1 MLLRLQLPQVAL
13 LQAAASREVE
23 TCAAGLAFPAGT
35 HNGQPV
41 FTVRGLHEVQDDA
54 YDGDRTAYAASLKPA
69 FNTELANAAK
79 KAGAGVLLVHT
90 HVGEHP
96 LETFSGVDD
105 QGEVPLAEYFGRRL
119 PGVPCFTS
127 VFTQKTV
134 RARRLAGGSDLDVMV
149 IGRELHSEKGHAPVK
164 GDRHHRQV
172 LAFGERGQA
181 AVSSVRVAIVGLGGT
196 GSVVA
201 SQLAHLG
208 VRSMLLIDP
217 DVVEATNLNRLVGA
231 TSSHVGRAKV
241 EVAAHH
247 IRSISPEVQVSTLIG
262 DVADDPVARA
272 LLEVDFIFC
281 CTDSMSSRAVLNQ
294 LAYQYLIP
302 CIDMGVG
309 IHVHNGDVQ
318 FIAGRVQMLSPGLP
332 CLVCT
337 EKLDFEQVR
346 REMLTEEQRKAD
358 PYIQGEAVPQPAVI
372 SLNST
377 VSSAAVTMFL
387 AAVAGVPS
395 AARMLTYDGKLGTM
409 RAAGMDPRPR
419 CIACSEDG
427 GLGRGSTWPLPTRK
441 VS

>member
-23 TCAAGLAFPAGT
+23 TCAAGLVFPAGT
-35 HNGQPV
+35 HNGKPV
-41 FTVRGLHEVQDDA
+41 FTVRGLHEVPADA
-54 YDGDRTAYAASLKPA
+54 YAQERTSYSASLKPA
-69 FNTELANAAK
+69 FNTGLANSAK
-79 KAGAGVLLVHT
+79 QAGAGVLLAHT

-96 LETFSGVDD
+96 LEAFSNVDD
-105 QGEVPLAEYFGRRL
+105 KGEVPLAEYFGRRL
-119 PGVPCFTS
+119 PGAPCFS
-127 VFTQKTV
+127 ALFTEQAV
-134 RARRLAGGSDLDVMV
+134 RARRLAGEEIELMV
-149 IGRELHSEKGHAPVK
+149 VGRELRRPMGDLAVK

-181 AVSSVRVAIVGLGGT
+181 AVSNVRVAIVGLGGT

-208 VRSMLLIDP
+208 VSSMLMIDP
-217 DVVEATNLNRLVGA
+217 DVVEGTNLNRLVGA
-231 TSSHVGRAKV
+231 TPSDVGRPKV
-241 EVAAHH
+241 DVAANHV
-247 IRSISPEVQVSTLIG
+247 RSINPEIQVRTLAG
-262 DVADDPVARA
+262 DVADDSVARA

-281 CTDSMSSRAVLNQ
+281 CTDSMASRAVLNQ
-294 LAYQYLIP
+294 LAYQYFIP

-309 IHVHNGDVQ
+309 IHVSKGDVQ

-346 REMLTEEQRKAD
+346 REMLTQAQREAD
-358 PYIQGEAVPQPAVI
+358 PYIQGEVVPQPAVI
-372 SLNST
+372 SLNSA

-395 AARMLTYDGKLGTM
+395 TARMLSYDGKLGTM
-409 RAAGMDPRPR
+409 RAVGREPRTG
-419 CIACSEDG
+419 CIACSEEG
-427 GLGRGSTWPLPTRK
+427 GLGRGASWPLPTRRD
-441 VS
+441 S

>member
-1 MLLRLQLPQVAL
+1 MMLRLQLPQVTL
-13 LQAAASREVE
+13 LQTAASREVE
-23 TCAAGLAFPAGT
+23 TCAAGLVFPAGM
-35 HNGQPV
+35 HNGEPV
-41 FTVRGLHEVQDDA
+41 FIVRGLHEVQADA
-54 YDGDRTAYAASLKPA
+54 YEKERTPYAASLKPA

-79 KAGAGVLLVHT
+79 KAGAGVLLAHT

-105 QGEVPLAEYFGRRL
+105 RGEVPLAEYFGRRL
-119 PGVPCFTS
+119 PGVPCFTA
-127 VFTQKTV
+127 VFTEQGV
-134 RARRLAGGSDLDVMV
+134 RARSMAGSEVEVMV
-149 IGRELHSEKGHAPVK
+149 VGRELRSQQGHTAVK
-164 GDRHHRQV
+164 DDRHHRQV

-181 AVSSVRVAIVGLGGT
+181 AVSKVRVAIVGLGGT

-208 VRSMLLIDP
+208 VSSMLLVDP

-231 TSSHVGRAKV
+231 TPSDVGRPKV
-241 EVAAHH
+241 EVAADHVCA
-247 IRSISPEVQVSTLIG
+247 ISPEIQATALVG
-262 DVADDPVARA
+262 DIADDSGARA
-272 LLEVDFIFC
+272 LLEADFIFC
-281 CTDSMSSRAVLNQ
+281 CTDSMASRAVLNQ

-309 IHVHNGDVQ
+309 IHVRDGDVQ

-337 EKLDFEQVR
+337 EKLDFDQVR

-395 AARMLTYDGKLGTM
+395 AARMLSYDGKLGTM
-409 RAAGMDPRPR
+409 RAAGRDPRAG

-427 GLGRGSTWPLPTRK
+427 GLGRGASWPLPTRRDA
-441 VS
+441 